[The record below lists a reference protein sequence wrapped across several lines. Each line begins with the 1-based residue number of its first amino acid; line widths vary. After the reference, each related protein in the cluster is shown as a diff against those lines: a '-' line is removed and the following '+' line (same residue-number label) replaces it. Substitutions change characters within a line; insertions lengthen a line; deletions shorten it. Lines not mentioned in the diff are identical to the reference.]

1 MKDRVTIYM
10 LIYVDDIIIVGSL
23 DSAISQLI
31 KQLEHDFVVKD
42 LDCLEYFL
50 GIEVKKQR
58 SGLLMSQKIY
68 ALDLLK
74 RAKMDRC
81 KAISTPMSSTEKLYR
96 GHNTLLK
103 DEE

>member
-1 MKDRVTIYM
+1 LKQAPKAWHSQLTNKLKALRFSSSVADASLFVYMKDRVTIYM

-50 GIEVKKQR
+50 GIEVKKQG
-58 SGLLMSQKIY
+58 SGLLMSQKKI
-68 ALDLLK
+68 
-74 RAKMDRC
+74 C
-81 KAISTPMSSTEKLYR
+81 T
-96 GHNTLLK
+96 
-103 DEE
+103 